1 MNPGQ
6 TLQTRPERE
15 LEADQPA
22 LAVHRDQ
29 PGCAGRVD
37 ILQSVESEQRFTL
50 SIGYSFVAVTKATKK
65 FILGYSPETVYHGS
79 QSQRGLVTL
88 LLPSGGREKRALVL
102 GSFVFTFIL
111 EPRPWKDSSSVK
123 STESSCREPEL
134 HSQHPRW
141 TAHNHT

>member
-6 TLQTRPERE
+6 PLQMRPERE

-29 PGCAGRVD
+29 LGCAGRVD
-37 ILQSVESEQRFTL
+37 ILQSVEQRFTL

-79 QSQRGLVTL
+79 QSQRGVGHTA
-88 LLPSGGREKRALVL
+88 PAVGRQREKDAGAWLFCLYIHSGASALERQL
-102 GSFVFTFIL
+102 IS
-111 EPRPWKDSSSVK
+111 
-123 STESSCREPEL
+123 
-134 HSQHPRW
+134 
-141 TAHNHT
+141 

>member
-29 PGCAGRVD
+29 PGCAGRAD

-50 SIGYSFVAVTKATKK
+50 SIGYSLVAVTKATKK
-65 FILGYSPETVYHGS
+65 FILGYSLETVYHGS
-79 QSQRGLVTL
+79 QSQRGVGHTA
-88 LLPSGGREKRALVL
+88 PAVGRQREKDAGAWLFCLYIHSGASALERQL
-102 GSFVFTFIL
+102 IS
-111 EPRPWKDSSSVK
+111 
-123 STESSCREPEL
+123 
-134 HSQHPRW
+134 
-141 TAHNHT
+141 

>member
-1 MNPGQ
+1 MSGCYIRAAGINPGQ

-15 LEADQPA
+15 LEADQLA

-79 QSQRGLVTL
+79 QSQRGAGHTAPAV
-88 LLPSGGREKRALVL
+88 GRQREKDTGAWLFCLYIRSGASALERQL
-102 GSFVFTFIL
+102 IS
-111 EPRPWKDSSSVK
+111 
-123 STESSCREPEL
+123 
-134 HSQHPRW
+134 
-141 TAHNHT
+141 